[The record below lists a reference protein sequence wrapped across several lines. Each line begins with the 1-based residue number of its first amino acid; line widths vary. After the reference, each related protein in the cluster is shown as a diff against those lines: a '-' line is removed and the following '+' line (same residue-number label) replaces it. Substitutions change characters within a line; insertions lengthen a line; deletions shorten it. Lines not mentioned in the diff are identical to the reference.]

1 MNLRFG
7 SNRVKRGLI
16 HFLIGKA
23 VSALAGLL
31 AVILVVQGLSVS
43 DFAAYSILIALV
55 EVFTAFSGLGLSH
68 VVLRYIPELYVSHR
82 SVSLRFII
90 LSTFAIRFCLLFA
103 ILFTAY
109 MMIQPFG
116 LILNLTHVISSF
128 ELFLLVVILRSSSHF
143 LSQILDST
151 LHQGI
156 SQVVFSVSSIGR
168 CVGILWLFQT
178 GQLDLF
184 NLVALEAICDAF
196 ACCFLALGSI
206 IVLRSVA
213 EDKDPHIDDLVWW
226 PNHQKTVANF
236 AMSAYLQHIATLPF
250 GGNTNRLVGG
260 VMFGDRVMANFGFAQ
275 SLYEYFKRY
284 LPTQL
289 LIGLIRPI
297 VVARF
302 SVNRNFYAVTR
313 LCDQAL
319 SINIIIIFG
328 AISILSVVGIELLT
342 LVSDGKYGVESL
354 WLLISML
361 ILLVLETQRLI
372 LEVLTQTVEQYGL
385 MIPGSFF
392 LSASVLVGI
401 SGYPFVGAISFPVA
415 NALALFF
422 ANFWLFMKLKN
433 LGYLYQHDW
442 YLSKIIIIL
451 FCTAVASG
459 FVFKFM
465 GANWVMSGCVTAAV
479 YVVLFMKYLLK
490 DSLSFV
496 RDLVSAPR

>member
-1 MNLRFG
+1 MYKRFG
-7 SNRVKRGLI
+7 SRLIKRGLVN
-16 HFLIGKA
+16 FLVGKI
-23 VSALAGLL
+23 VSAFSGLL
-31 AVILVVQGLSVS
+31 AMILLVQGQSIS

-55 EVFTAFSGLGLSH
+55 EVFTAFSGFGLTH
-68 VVLRYIPELYVSHR
+68 VVLRYVPELYVSHR

-90 LSTFAIRFCLLFA
+90 LRTFAIRFC
-103 ILFTAY
+103 ILTVLILATY
-109 MMIQPFG
+109 MMIKPLG
-116 LILNLTHVISSF
+116 MILNLTHVISSF
-128 ELFLLVVILRSSSHF
+128 ELFLLVVILRTSSHF
-143 LSQILDST
+143 LSQILEST

-156 SQVVFSVSSIGR
+156 SQIVFSTSSIGR
-168 CVGILWLFQT
+168 CLGIFWLFQT

-213 EDKDPHIDDLVWW
+213 EDKAPNIDDLVWW
-226 PNHQKTVANF
+226 PSHQKTVVNF
-236 AMSAYLQHIATLPF
+236 AASAYFQHIATLPF

-260 VMFGDRVMANFGFAQ
+260 VMFGDRVMANFGFSQ

-297 VVARF
+297 LVARF
-302 SVNRNFYAVTR
+302 SVNRNFYAATR

-319 SINIIIIFG
+319 NINIIIIFG

-342 LVSDGKYGVESL
+342 LVSDGKYGVESV

-401 SGYPFVGAISFPVA
+401 SGYPFIGAISFPVA
-415 NALALFF
+415 NAFALFF
-422 ANFWLFMKLKN
+422 ANFWLFRNLKN
-433 LGYLYQHDW
+433 LGYRYQHDW
-442 YLSKIIIIL
+442 CRSKIIIIL

-479 YVVLFMKYLLK
+479 YIVLFMKYLLR